1 MFTNLVSL
9 NRMKDIFYYLT
20 ILLNIV
26 FVVINELVHLFIVN
40 TIVGLL
46 YLIPYLIMPYI

>member
-9 NRMKDIFYYLT
+9 NRIKDIFYHLT
-20 ILLNIV
+20 ILLNIA
-26 FVVINELVHLFIVN
+26 FIVINKLVHLFTIN

-46 YLIPYLIMPYI
+46 YLILRLVTLYM